1 MSVYSS
7 SHVITHRFFVIVIAS
22 WKGCFTVYVCMLL
35 KKAQYIQYV
44 KLGARHWLSE
54 DFESFRTFTLS
65 DLYILLH
72 NEWREATRLWNVCVR
87 LRVRSHSGPIPE
99 CTLCVKFSSI
109 EHLLKTHFVSVCVL
123 PLSPIFLSLQWTRD
137 GLRKPTPHPHPQ
149 SRTGRR
155 AASPQKVLPLLVR
168 SSLISSYHLPHS
180 TWDSVQ
186 AQVW

>member
-7 SHVITHRFFVIVIAS
+7 SHVITHCFFVIVIAS

-44 KLGARHWLSE
+44 KLGARHWLSK
-54 DFESFRTFTLS
+54 DFESFKTFTLS

-87 LRVRSHSGPIPE
+87 LRMRSHGGPIPE

-123 PLSPIFLSLQWTRD
+123 PALSFSHSSEPEMVS
-137 GLRKPTPHPHPQ
+137 
-149 SRTGRR
+149 
-155 AASPQKVLPLLVR
+155 ASPLPTLTLKAEQEEGQHPLRRFFPSWYVPL
-168 SSLISSYHLPHS
+168 SIPPTTSH
-180 TWDSVQ
+180 TWDNVQ